1 MWVFSKVQDYTQ
13 ATQAPAQHLPESEER
28 AVVRQPESKAAAL
41 KVCLESKLAGQ
52 GPVREWAPTV
62 QERRAHELR
71 HSLGPRHSQ
80 TRLVHTR

>member
-13 ATQAPAQHLPESEER
+13 ATQAPAHHLPESEER

-41 KVCLESKLAGQ
+41 KLAGQ